1 MNAWILMLQ
10 GGWKVRQSGGGR
22 FLTGLGAR
30 FGMTTV
36 WGLKAFE
43 AVVRAASAP
52 VFQLGPEFGE
62 GAEFWAMADED
73 GDLIFQGVGVFGGR
87 AYVLDVIE

>member
-10 GGWKVRQSGGGR
+10 RVGKVRQGGGSR
-22 FLTGLGAR
+22 FLAGLDAR

-43 AVVRAASAP
+43 AVVRTASVP
-52 VFQLGPEFGE
+52 VFQLGPEFGQ
-62 GAEFWAMADED
+62 GAEFWAIADED
-73 GDLIFQGVGVFGGR
+73 GDLIFQGVGVVGGR